1 MVSKF
6 LDSKVAFY
14 NGNESD
20 EDDDDDDDES
30 YNKNNE
36 QQQLPKGFV
45 NSCSKMNSLI
55 LLQKLI
61 NNLDV
66 FITVVEHTCWRCKP
80 RFWKHGYF
88 KKEPHLIDQPRACRI
103 YLLCCIKSIFLPG
116 NQFSLNRVCLES
128 FIFEKQK

>member
-20 EDDDDDDDES
+20 DDDDDDDDES

-36 QQQLPKGFV
+36 QQQLPKAFA

-61 NNLDV
+61 NNFDV
-66 FITVVEHTCWRCKP
+66 SITVVEHTC
-80 RFWKHGYF
+80 
-88 KKEPHLIDQPRACRI
+88 
-103 YLLCCIKSIFLPG
+103 
-116 NQFSLNRVCLES
+116 
-128 FIFEKQK
+128 

>member
-66 FITVVEHTCWRCKP
+66 FITVVEHTC
-80 RFWKHGYF
+80 
-88 KKEPHLIDQPRACRI
+88 
-103 YLLCCIKSIFLPG
+103 
-116 NQFSLNRVCLES
+116 
-128 FIFEKQK
+128 

>member
-20 EDDDDDDDES
+20 EDDDDDDDDDDES

-61 NNLDV
+61 NNFDV
-66 FITVVEHTCWRCKP
+66 FITVVEHTC
-80 RFWKHGYF
+80 
-88 KKEPHLIDQPRACRI
+88 
-103 YLLCCIKSIFLPG
+103 
-116 NQFSLNRVCLES
+116 
-128 FIFEKQK
+128 